1 MSDFQQCNCK
11 SGEWQGQLC
20 DICNGT
26 GNAAI
31 ASMQG
36 EYEPV
41 GNYLVERL
49 KSSNTCYNWIN
60 RQNQEAAAEIARLQK
75 LSVTNILLE
84 ISPGFDGM
92 GDEIYA
98 KSVEDVYKAMAK
110 LETKIDDQRG
120 EIAKLQKELEEAR
133 KDAER
138 WEAICN
144 LWFLCS
150 ELKLIQNEDGG
161 YSICE
166 MEFVDNLLVSDF
178 CGDTPEQAIDAAIS
192 KIGGGE

>member
-1 MSDFQQCNCK
+1 MSDFENTFREEIEK
-11 SGEWQGQLC
+11 AYNHGKVGAIFDVDLSLYK
-20 DICNGT
+20 
-26 GNAAI
+26 AI

-36 EYEPV
+36 EAVARVIIEHPSKENGRDPYGYAVANFLYEKPIYNLPN
-41 GNYLVERL
+41 GKHYLFTY
-49 KSSNTCYNWIN
+49 SPS
-60 RQNQEAAAEIARLQK
+60 ASAEIARL
-75 LSVTNILLE
+75 T
-84 ISPGFDGM
+84 
-92 GDEIYA
+92 
-98 KSVEDVYKAMAK
+98 
-110 LETKIDDQRG
+110 
-120 EIAKLQKELEEAR
+120 KELEEAR

>member
-138 WEAICN
+138 YNWLCDTCVDFEEVSEGDSFAVKSLHFEYSPKMFLHEAI
-144 LWFLCS
+144 
-150 ELKLIQNEDGG
+150 D
-161 YSICE
+161 
-166 MEFVDNLLVSDF
+166 
-178 CGDTPEQAIDAAIS
+178 QAMLATTRRRHSPD
-192 KIGGGE
+192 